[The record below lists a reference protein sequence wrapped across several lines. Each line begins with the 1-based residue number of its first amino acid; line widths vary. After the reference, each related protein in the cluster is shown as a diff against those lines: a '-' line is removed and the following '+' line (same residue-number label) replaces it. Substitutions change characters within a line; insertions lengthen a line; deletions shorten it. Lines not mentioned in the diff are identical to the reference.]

1 MDEECASVCFGRLC
15 KLYFIIMMPLLGIFC
30 KISNIVLQYIMTGG
44 VPYSLTVPKLPTRDS
59 MTDEQFDRMM
69 ENGYKQAKN
78 GQTLSIDEAFAK
90 IREGL

>member
-1 MDEECASVCFGRLC
+1 MV
-15 KLYFIIMMPLLGIFC
+15 PLHAIFW
-30 KISNIVLQYIMTGG
+30 KIPNIVWQYMTGG

-78 GQTLSIDEAFAK
+78 GQTLSIDEAFAT
-90 IREGL
+90 IHEGL

>member
-15 KLYFIIMMPLLGIFC
+15 K
-30 KISNIVLQYIMTGG
+30 S
-44 VPYSLTVPKLPTRDS
+44 YSLTVPKLPTRDS
-59 MTDEQFDRMM
+59 MTDEQFDRIM

>member
-15 KLYFIIMMPLLGIFC
+15 KSYFIIMMPLLGIFC